1 MRRRLSGLVL
11 AISLCS
17 SIARADDPE
26 PAPPATAS
34 APAAPPLAPV
44 TEAPGKHRMTWTYP
58 RFRSVEYVAALAATG
73 AGLWLETGTSGFA
86 ENHIGGPVLL
96 DKVTRNALVL
106 GTQSQRKT
114 IADISDIVWPV
125 TQYFPIVD
133 SLFTPLVTDNG
144 NLDVAMQMTLIN
156 WQVQGVAFLLTRT
169 SHRIA
174 GRHRPVIYGCKEDA
188 SWDTDCTNDEESL
201 RASFLSGH
209 ASMSFASAG
218 LTCSHHISLPMY
230 GGNAADAAICGLTL
244 TSATA
249 VAFMRIMADK
259 HWWSDVIAG
268 STLGLA
274 TGFGLPFLLHYAPG
288 VTSEF
293 LGGQK
298 VVLLP
303 LASDTLAGVSV
314 GAVGW

>member
-1 MRRRLSGLVL
+1 MRRTTFGLVL
-11 AISLCS
+11 AITLLS
-17 SIARADDPE
+17 SAARADEASSAAASAPPPSAAEPAE
-26 PAPPATAS
+26 PAP
-34 APAAPPLAPV
+34 
-44 TEAPGKHRMTWTYP
+44 KHRMTWTYP
-58 RFRSVEYVAALAATG
+58 RFRPVEYVTAVALTG
-73 AGLWLETGTSGFA
+73 AGLWLETGTSGFS

-96 DKVTRNALVL
+96 DEVTRDALVL
-106 GTQSQRKT
+106 GTQSSRKT
-114 IADISDIVWPV
+114 VADISDIIWPV
-125 TQYFPIVD
+125 TQYFPIID

-169 SHRIA
+169 THRIA
-174 GRHRPVIYGCKEDA
+174 GRYRPVIYGCGEDPNYD
-188 SWDTDCTNDEESL
+188 SDCTNDEESL

-230 GGNAADAAICGLTL
+230 GGNAADAAICGVSL

-249 VAFMRIMADK
+249 VAVMRIMADK
-259 HWWSDVIAG
+259 HWWTDVIAG

-288 VTSEF
+288 VTSDF

-298 VVLLP
+298 VVVLP
-303 LASDTLAGVSV
+303 LASDTVAGVSV
-314 GAVGW
+314 GTMGW